1 MFALRAALILHNI
14 LATVDGFGFALLY
27 VVRDPKYESRPLEIP
42 DLRSYTFADFDN
54 GTYGFWVAG
63 KAGWFELK
71 EPAVTYRAIFDGMN
85 EAAGMFY
92 FMAKKYRN
100 AIAAKWSLNSRT
112 KPYHLTI
119 FKGVRTNQI
128 LLAVLSLA
136 EFLKIVSCQPKKLP
150 SALEYRRRSRR
161 FPLPSRISGC
171 IDAGGSGG
179 VGLVAKS
186 DATVLQEAIPCEY
199 GDDIGEGQY
208 PDQDRTF
215 MSL

>member
-1 MFALRAALILHNI
+1 MLHPITLTSLLLTGKSWLSQKLPSWRHEIRRLWTRMIGQSSLWRGSRLSRIQQGCRSVFSQPIKGILSVLLDIWTKSEQKTPTWVSVCALYINGRNSWRFCA
-14 LATVDGFGFALLY
+14 

-71 EPAVTYRAIFDGMN
+71 DPAVSYRATFDGMN

-100 AIAAKWSLNSRT
+100 AIAAKWSLHSRT

-119 FKGVRTNQI
+119 FKGVRTNQF
-128 LLAVLSLA
+128 LAVPSLCWT
-136 EFLKIVSCQPKKLP
+136 LK
-150 SALEYRRRSRR
+150 
-161 FPLPSRISGC
+161 
-171 IDAGGSGG
+171 
-179 VGLVAKS
+179 
-186 DATVLQEAIPCEY
+186 
-199 GDDIGEGQY
+199 
-208 PDQDRTF
+208 
-215 MSL
+215 

>member
-1 MFALRAALILHNI
+1 MEQKTPIRVSVCAITIQQWKQLTVLHS
-14 LATVDGFGFALLY
+14 
-27 VVRDPKYESRPLEIP
+27 VVRDPKYETRALEIP

-71 EPAVTYRAIFDGMN
+71 DPAVSYRATFDGMN

-119 FKGVRTNQI
+119 FKGVRTHQF
-128 LLAVLSLA
+128 LTVSSL
-136 EFLKIVSCQPKKLP
+136 C
-150 SALEYRRRSRR
+150 
-161 FPLPSRISGC
+161 
-171 IDAGGSGG
+171 
-179 VGLVAKS
+179 
-186 DATVLQEAIPCEY
+186 
-199 GDDIGEGQY
+199 
-208 PDQDRTF
+208 
-215 MSL
+215 